1 LSSAGSGRLAAIAG
15 HGAIKVEMEN
25 LFKLAI
31 IGGGGFIGAVLRF
44 VVSSWVQ
51 TRSGS
56 IVFPFGTMA
65 VNMIGC
71 LLIGFCTYL
80 VETRSLLSMEAR
92 SFILIGLL
100 GAFTTFSTFGNETL
114 GLIRDSRLDLAVLN
128 AGAQVVIGVAMVWLG
143 RIIASAIW
151 S

>member
-1 LSSAGSGRLAAIAG
+1 MDTAIRLFIIGAGGFT
-15 HGAIKVEMEN
+15 GAI
-25 LFKLAI
+25 
-31 IGGGGFIGAVLRF
+31 LRF

-51 TRSGS
+51 NRSGS

-71 LLIGFCTYL
+71 LVIGLLTYL
-80 VETRSLLSMEAR
+80 VETRSMFSMETR
-92 SFILIGLL
+92 SFVLIGLL

-114 GLIRDSRLDLAVLN
+114 GLIRDSRLDLAVFN
-128 AGAQVVIGVAMVWLG
+128 AGSQVVVGVALVWVG
-143 RIIASAIW
+143 RILASIIW

>member
-1 LSSAGSGRLAAIAG
+1 MEILLKLS
-15 HGAIKVEMEN
+15 
-25 LFKLAI
+25 I
-31 IGGGGFIGAVLRF
+31 IGAGGFVGAVLRF

-56 IVFPFGTMA
+56 IIFPYGTLA

-71 LLIGFCTYL
+71 LVIGFLTCL
-80 VETRSLLSMEAR
+80 VETRSMFTMETR
-92 SFILIGLL
+92 SFVLIGLL

-114 GLIRDSRLDLAVLN
+114 GLIRDSRVDLALLN
-128 AGAQVVIGVAMVWLG
+128 AGGQVVVGVAMVWLG
-143 RIIASAIW
+143 RIIASAVW

>member
-1 LSSAGSGRLAAIAG
+1 MDTLLKLSIIGAGGFT
-15 HGAIKVEMEN
+15 GAI
-25 LFKLAI
+25 
-31 IGGGGFIGAVLRF
+31 LRF

-51 TRSGS
+51 ARSGS
-56 IVFPFGTMA
+56 IVFPFGTLA

-71 LLIGFCTYL
+71 LLIGFLTFL
-80 VETRSLLSMEAR
+80 VETRSMFSMETR

-114 GLIRDSRLDLAVLN
+114 GLIRDSRLDLAVFN
-128 AGAQVVIGVAMVWLG
+128 AGFQVIVGVGMVWLG
-143 RIIASAIW
+143 RVIAAALW

>member
-1 LSSAGSGRLAAIAG
+1 METLFRLS
-15 HGAIKVEMEN
+15 
-25 LFKLAI
+25 I
-31 IGGGGFIGAVLRF
+31 IGAGGFIGAVLRF

-56 IVFPFGTMA
+56 ITFPFGTLA

-71 LLIGFCTYL
+71 LVIGFLTYL
-80 VETRSLLSMEAR
+80 VETRSLFSMEAR

-114 GLIRDSRLDLAVLN
+114 GLIRDSRIDLAALN
-128 AGAQVVIGVAMVWLG
+128 AGVQVVIGVGMVWLG
-143 RIIASAIW
+143 RIIASAIG

>member
-1 LSSAGSGRLAAIAG
+1 METLFRLS
-15 HGAIKVEMEN
+15 
-25 LFKLAI
+25 I
-31 IGGGGFIGAVLRF
+31 IGAGGFVGAVLRF

-51 TRSGS
+51 NRSGS
-56 IVFPFGTMA
+56 IVFPFGTMS

-71 LLIGFCTYL
+71 LVIGFLTCL
-80 VETRSLLSMEAR
+80 VETRSLFSMETR

-114 GLIRDSRLDLAVLN
+114 GLIRDNRIDLAALN
-128 AGAQVVIGVAMVWLG
+128 AGSQVIIGVAMVWLG